1 MDEFLNMLSD
11 AVASQNWF
19 LVVGIAVVLV
29 LGVVKTVLKA
39 IGRPFPIL
47 DSILELAKG
56 ALKFIP
62 RKAPP
67 APAPGE
73 AEGVASVVPV
83 VEEKKGPNP

>member
-19 LVVGIAVVLV
+19 LVAGIAVVLI
-29 LGVVKTVLKA
+29 LGVVRTILKA
-39 IGRPFPIL
+39 VGKPFPVL
-47 DSILELAKG
+47 DSVLELAKG

-62 RKAPP
+62 KKAPP

-73 AEGVASVVPV
+73 PTGVAAVVP

>member
-1 MDEFLNMLSD
+1 MDDFLNMLSD
-11 AVASQNWF
+11 AVVSQNWM
-19 LVVGIAVVLV
+19 LVAGIAVVLI

-39 IGRPFPIL
+39 VGKPFPLL
-47 DSILELAKG
+47 DSVLDFAKA

-62 RKAPP
+62 KKAPP

-73 AEGVASVVPV
+73 AQGVSAVVP